1 MNNND
6 FSDLG
11 RDIGQAVRDAM
22 DDFTRSRTF
31 DEIKKSVDE
40 IRRGV
45 DSAMD
50 KANSSKRS
58 VPPPPGAASAARVR
72 RKARRAGKRTAV
84 HTEFKP
90 RQRQNPA
97 SVSLREEARS
107 PCLCSALYSRR
118 SSVCSASPFL
128 LATVLGAG
136 FMLLPA
142 VVFRRADRCVRSG
155 NHQRRRQVQLSQALS
170 SLLRL
175 PGQRQLLYRTAAGR
189 LRGTFPESH
198 AARSAENDRARLV
211 PRRSP

>member
-58 VPPPPGAASAARVR
+58 VPPPPAPPQQPVYDARP
-72 RKARRAGKRTAV
+72 AGPGTRTAV

-90 RQRQNPA
+90 RQKAKPRFC
-97 SVSLREEARS
+97 LLHFTLYGKRE
-107 PCLCSALYSRR
+107 
-118 SSVCSASPFL
+118 
-128 LATVLGAG
+128 
-136 FMLLPA
+136 
-142 VVFRRADRCVRSG
+142 
-155 NHQRRRQVQLSQALS
+155 
-170 SLLRL
+170 
-175 PGQRQLLYRTAAGR
+175 GR
-189 LRGTFPESH
+189 G
-198 AARSAENDRARLV
+198 
-211 PRRSP
+211 